1 MRVEEDLS
9 PGLDHPSKSLPEL
22 RPSGRASVEIRILE
36 RLCGSQRRM
45 KVIEL
50 QRIRRHR
57 QRYLAIAVH
66 HAAAFV
72 E

>member
-1 MRVEEDLS
+1 
-9 PGLDHPSKSLPEL
+9 
-22 RPSGRASVEIRILE
+22 
-36 RLCGSQRRM
+36 M